1 MDKKSISIAGLALIL
16 LILIMSTSG
25 CLEYFNFDFGGGTT
39 YESHPTKVRYIISY
53 GYKVNCSGT
62 GEYTIHYDCDLP
74 EILLGSVSTEILYQQ
89 DYESISLVNNTVLR
103 WNISGKDSHYY
114 ELGIRANV
122 EAESFLV
129 TDLNGNDA
137 LTLQEIK
144 TFYPNLV
151 DQYCNEQSDN
161 NIAYIDPDNSNIKS
175 TAQTVL
181 NQANSNNSFIVA
193 KELFTWL
200 KQNTVYQIHTTNNNV
215 QPAIKT
221 YQLGSGD
228 CDDLSFLYI
237 SLCRSV
243 GIPARFISGFLAE
256 ESNGVVSAIG
266 HAWVEIFVGESISND
281 GWIPIECSCSA
292 SIKTEINQNFGVE
305 DIGHL
310 RLFKD
315 DGSNESLNVSISG
328 PHVIYDTNIDVD
340 MTSFVEIDNY
350 TVLESKELFIDKNGN
365 RSYE

>member
-1 MDKKSISIAGLALIL
+1 MDKKSRIIAGLVLVL
-16 LILIMSTSG
+16 FILIMSTSG
-25 CLEYFNFDFGGGTT
+25 CLDYFNFDLGGGTT
-39 YESHPTKVRYIISY
+39 YESYPTKIRYTISY
-53 GYKVNCSGT
+53 GYKVNCSGN
-62 GEYTIHYDCDLP
+62 GEYTINYDCDLP
-74 EILLGSVSTEILYQQ
+74 EILLGSVSAEILYQQ
-89 DYESISLVNNTVLR
+89 DYKSISLANNTVLR
-103 WNISGKDSHYY
+103 WNISGKDSHCY
-114 ELGIRANV
+114 ELGVLANI

-129 TDLNGNDA
+129 NDLNGNDA

-161 NIAYIDPDNSNIKS
+161 NVIYIDPDNTNIKS

-181 NQANSNNSFIVA
+181 KQANSDNSFVVA

-221 YQLGSGD
+221 YQLVSGD

-256 ESNGVVSAIG
+256 ESKGVVSAIG
-266 HAWVEIFVGESISND
+266 HAWVEIFVGGSISD

-305 DIGHL
+305 DVGHL

-315 DGSNESLNVSISG
+315 NGSNESLNVSISG
-328 PHVIYDTNIDVD
+328 PSVIYDTNINVD
-340 MTSFVEIDNY
+340 MTPFVEIYNY

>member
-1 MDKKSISIAGLALIL
+1 MDKKSRSIASLALVL
-16 LILIMSTSG
+16 LILIMFTSG
-25 CLEYFNFDFGGGTT
+25 CLEYFNVDFDGDTT
-39 YESHPTKVRYIISY
+39 YESNHTKVRYIISY

-62 GEYTIHYDCDLP
+62 GKYTIHYDCDLP
-74 EILLGSVSTEILYQQ
+74 EILLGSVYTEMLYQQ
-89 DYESISLVNNTVLR
+89 DYESISLANNTVIR

-114 ELGIRANV
+114 KLGVRANV
-122 EAESFLV
+122 EVESFLV
-129 TDLNGNDA
+129 TDLNGNGA

-151 DQYCNEQSDN
+151 DRYCTEQSDN
-161 NIAYIDPDNSNIKS
+161 NIVYMDPYNLNIKS

-181 NQANSNNSFIVA
+181 EKANSNNSFIVA
-193 KELFTWL
+193 KELFKWL

-221 YQLGSGD
+221 YQLGLGD
-228 CDDLSFLYI
+228 CDDLSFLYL

-243 GIPARFISGFLAE
+243 GIPARFISGFLLE
-256 ESNGVVSAIG
+256 ESNGVVGAIG
-266 HAWVEIFVGESISND
+266 HAWAEIFVGRNISND
-281 GWIPIECSCSA
+281 GWIPIECSCDA
-292 SIKTEINQNFGVE
+292 RIKIEINQNFGVE

-310 RLFKD
+310 RVFKD

-328 PHVIYDTNIDVD
+328 PSVIYDTNIDVD
-340 MTSFVEIDNY
+340 MVPFVEIENY
-350 TVLESKELFIDKNGN
+350 TVLESKELFIDKNGY

>member
-1 MDKKSISIAGLALIL
+1 MDKKNIIIADLILVL

-25 CLEYFNFDFGGGTT
+25 CLEYYNFDFDGSTT
-39 YESHPTKVRYIISY
+39 YESHPTKIRYTINY

-74 EILLGSVSTEILYQQ
+74 EVLLGSISTDILHQQ
-89 DYESISLVNNTVLR
+89 DYQSITLANNTVLR
-103 WNISGKDSHYY
+103 WNINGENNNYY
-114 ELGIRANV
+114 KLGILANV
-122 EAESFLV
+122 RAESFLI

-144 TFYPNLV
+144 TFHSNIV

-161 NIAYIDPDNSNIKS
+161 NIVYIDPDNSNIKS

-181 NQANSNNSFIVA
+181 KQANSNNSFIVA

-200 KQNTVYQIHTTNNNV
+200 KQNTIYQIHTTNNNV

-221 YQLGSGD
+221 YQIGSGD

-243 GIPARFISGFLAE
+243 GIPARFIRGFLLE
-256 ESNGVVSAIG
+256 ESYGVVSAIG
-266 HAWVEIFVGESISND
+266 HAWVEIFVGENISNN
-281 GWIPIECSCSA
+281 GWIPIECSGSTD
-292 SIKTEINQNFGVE
+292 IKTEINQNFGVE
-305 DIGHL
+305 DVEHL

-315 DGSNESLNVSISG
+315 DGGNESLNTSISG
-328 PHVIYDTNIDVD
+328 PSVIYNTNIEID

-350 TVLESKELFIDKNGN
+350 TVLETKELFIDKNGN
-365 RSYE
+365 RSYK

>member
-1 MDKKSISIAGLALIL
+1 MDKKSRSIAGLALVL
-16 LILIMSTSG
+16 LILIMFTSG
-25 CLEYFNFDFGGGTT
+25 CLEYFNFDFDGGTT
-39 YESHPTKVRYIISY
+39 YESHHTKVRYIISY

-62 GEYTIHYDCDLP
+62 GKYSIHYDCDLP

-89 DYESISLVNNTVLR
+89 DYESISLANNTVIR
-103 WNISGKDSHYY
+103 WNISEEDSHYY
-114 ELGIRANV
+114 KLGIRANV
-122 EAESFLV
+122 ESESFLV
-129 TDLNGNDA
+129 TDLNGNGA
-137 LTLQEIK
+137 LTLKEIK

-161 NIAYIDPDNSNIKS
+161 NISYIDPDNPNIKS

-181 NQANSNNSFIVA
+181 EQANSNNSFIVA
-193 KELFTWL
+193 KELFKWL
-200 KQNTVYQIHTTNNNV
+200 KQNTAYQIHTTNNNV

-221 YQLGSGD
+221 YQLRSGD
-228 CDDLSFLYI
+228 CDDLSFLYL

-243 GIPARFISGFLAE
+243 GIPARFISGFLVE

-266 HAWVEIFVGESISND
+266 HAWVEIFVGESISSD
-281 GWIPIECSCSA
+281 GWIPIECSCGA

-310 RLFKD
+310 RVFKD

-328 PHVIYDTNIDVD
+328 PSVIYDTNIDVD
-340 MTSFVEIDNY
+340 MVSFVEIENY
-350 TVLESKELFIDKNGN
+350 TVLESKELFIDKNGY

>member
-1 MDKKSISIAGLALIL
+1 MDKKRRIIEVLALVL
-16 LILIMSTSG
+16 FILIMSTSG
-25 CLEYFNFDFGGGTT
+25 CLEYFNFDFDGGTT
-39 YESHPTKVRYIISY
+39 YESHHTKIRYIISY

-62 GEYTIHYDCDLP
+62 GKYSIYYDCNLP
-74 EILLGSVSTEILYQQ
+74 EILLGSLSTERLYQQ
-89 DYESISLVNNTVLR
+89 NYKSTSQANNTVIR

-114 ELGIRANV
+114 KIGIRANV
-122 EAESFLV
+122 ETESFLV
-129 TDLNGNDA
+129 NNLNGDGA

-144 TFYPNLV
+144 TFYPNLI
-151 DQYCNEQSDN
+151 DQYCKEQSDS
-161 NIAYIDPDNSNIKS
+161 NIIYIDPGNPNIKS
-175 TAQTVL
+175 TAQTVFKK
-181 NQANSNNSFIVA
+181 ANSNNSFIVA

-200 KQNTVYQIHTTNNNV
+200 KQNTVYKMHTTHNNV
-215 QPAIKT
+215 QPAINT

-243 GIPARFISGFLAE
+243 GIPARFISGFLLE
-256 ESNGVVSAIG
+256 ESNGVASAIG
-266 HAWVEIFVGESISND
+266 HVWVEIFVGENISND
-281 GWIPIECSCSA
+281 GWIPVECSCSA

-305 DIGHL
+305 DISHL

-328 PHVIYDTNIDVD
+328 PNAIYDTNIDVV
-340 MTSFVEIDNY
+340 MLSFVEIDNY